1 MIEMRYSVEPRLSTI
16 LKERKMT
23 QNQLSEITGIN
34 QAAISRFDRNRQHT
48 DLHLVAISKSLNIS
62 IEELFEITEINE

>member
-1 MIEMRYSVEPRLSTI
+1 MIEMRYSVEPRLSAI
-16 LKERKMT
+16 LKDRKMT